1 VKEGDPQLH
10 YRANDSPK
18 WSVAVLFGAQ
28 QMMCCISGLLVMP
41 FVVADLMC
49 AGSGSVALRV
59 RLISTAFVVCGIA
72 TLLQT
77 TLGLRLAILQGPSF
91 AFLPPLIA
99 FSSLPENACNATD
112 KDFVPEEQWIH
123 RMLTVQGSLF
133 VASLSIVFLGA
144 TGFVGR
150 IAKFL
155 GPITICPILTLL
167 TVSTIEVILSKISDH
182 WISIVQISTLLV
194 VAVYFADVSVPIPVI
209 DIKHR
214 RVTMSKARVFGLF
227 PYLISVGLVWLI
239 CCLLTWTNLEP
250 DEGKA
255 RVDKNQTMI
264 ILYNS
269 PWLSVPYPGQF
280 GMPRISLGLSFGF
293 LASCVACVIETLGS
307 YATIARV
314 SQEPTAPSSTV
325 NRAILIEGVGCCLAA
340 LMGISVGVTT
350 FSENVALVSV
360 TKVASRLTMQLAGCM
375 LIILGI
381 FSKVGAILATIPS
394 PCIGAVLLVGM
405 SMIFGVGLSCLQ
417 SVDLKISRNLTIMGF
432 SVIVG
437 LLIPHYFKLHP
448 PHTGLVDVDHVL
460 QTLLNIPMFV
470 GGIIALILDN
480 TVSGEILSCH
490 LRRTA
495 PLVSSHLIYSS
506 IRTQLGHIVRIFQHS
521 LENTLAE
528 IVSLSYSPTFS
539 TP

>member
-1 VKEGDPQLH
+1 MGRVKEGDSQLH
-10 YRANDSPK
+10 YRANDTPK
-18 WSVAVLFGAQ
+18 WSVAILFGAQ

-59 RLISTAFVVCGIA
+59 RLISATFVVCGIA

-77 TLGLRLAILQGPSF
+77 TFGLRLAILQGPSF

-123 RMLTVQGSLF
+123 RMRTVQGSLF

-167 TVSTIEVILSKISDH
+167 TISTIERMMVYEAF
-182 WISIVQISTLLV
+182 VFRQISTLVV
-194 VAVYFADVSVPIPVI
+194 VAVYLADVDVPIPIV
-209 DIKHR
+209 DIMHR
-214 RVTMSKARVFGLF
+214 RVTVSKARVFGLF
-227 PYLISVGLVWLI
+227 PYLISIGVVWLI

-325 NRAILIEGVGCCLAA
+325 NRAILIEGIGCCLAA

-448 PHTGLVDVDHVL
+448 PHTGASDIQRGLRRRGKEEGSEFSNGYAFPDIVKRTIKSL
-460 QTLLNIPMFV
+460 PLTTRLPFMPSKQTLEMSLKMKMV
-470 GGIIALILDN
+470 HRDKRVSTIA
-480 TVSGEILSCH
+480 
-490 LRRTA
+490 
-495 PLVSSHLIYSS
+495 
-506 IRTQLGHIVRIFQHS
+506 
-521 LENTLAE
+521 
-528 IVSLSYSPTFS
+528 
-539 TP
+539 